1 MTENEIIATETEE
14 VEEVENAEVVNEEI
28 KPVIGVVL
36 NCPKLNIRKE
46 PNTNADVVFVADN
59 STELVIDE
67 FTSTEDW
74 FSVCTDNGIE
84 GFCMKKYIA
93 II

>member
-1 MTENEIIATETEE
+1 MTDNEII
-14 VEEVENAEVVNEEI
+14 VNEAETI
-28 KPVIGVVL
+28 VNETPKTVIGVVL
-36 NCPKLNIRKE
+36 NCPKLNVRKE

-67 FTSTEDW
+67 NSSTEDW

-84 GFCMKKYIA
+84 GYCMKKYIA